1 MYRRLVGKLIYLTV
15 KRPDIS
21 YAISVVSQFMQK
33 PQTPYWTAIIR
44 ILKYLKSTPKQ
55 GIFYKKGGNPLEVQC
70 YVDSD
75 WAGSTF
81 DRRSTSGFCIAIG
94 GNKIVWKSKK
104 QMVVARSY
112 AEAEYTAIAKATTE
126 LVWLKQ
132 LLGELGFPINVPM
145 CLWCDNQ
152 VAVHIATR
160 PVFHEHTKHIEIDR
174 HYVREKVLDE
184 TICLKHI
191 STKIHI
197 ANVLTMAVTK
207 AWHAD
212 LCSKLSLVDYA

>member
-21 YAISVVSQFMQK
+21 YAVSVVSQFMQK
-33 PQTPYWTAIIR
+33 PQTHWTAIIR

-94 GNKIVWKSKK
+94 GNMIVWKSKK

-112 AEAEYTAIAKATTE
+112 AQAEYTAIAKATTE

-145 CLWCDNQ
+145 CCGVIIRLQ
-152 VAVHIATR
+152 FILLQILFFMSA
-160 PVFHEHTKHIEIDR
+160 
-174 HYVREKVLDE
+174 L
-184 TICLKHI
+184 
-191 STKIHI
+191 ST
-197 ANVLTMAVTK
+197 
-207 AWHAD
+207 
-212 LCSKLSLVDYA
+212 